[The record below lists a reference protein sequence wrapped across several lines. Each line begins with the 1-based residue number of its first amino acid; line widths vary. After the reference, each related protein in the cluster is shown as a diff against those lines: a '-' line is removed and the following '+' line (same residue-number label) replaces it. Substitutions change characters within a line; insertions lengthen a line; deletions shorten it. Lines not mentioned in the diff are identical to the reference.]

1 MKSGRLLDRR
11 SATRSCARIVSASK
25 KSIRERVSE
34 NGRDFVIDFD
44 IEDGRFGN
52 PQSYKAYVREPDYAL
67 SYLACVELSP
77 DGSVSVDRWYR
88 TGKDDFEPEDYSRT
102 ISHAEGR
109 LREMM
114 AEDDAVR
121 SEFAMEPFYAVI
133 RTEPGGERH
142 FEYTREVV
150 RYPSEGQAVARAQ
163 KEWASVPESERK
175 RGHTVKVLRYAS
187 PFWKDN
193 VLTLEDDVD
202 YRTRK
207 GIIDENAR
215 NEVMLTKEHSKLTK
229 RLETHWQ
236 KVDPL
241 GYQMAQEGNVGSPHV
256 LLMDKLQYG
265 GVPEIIE
272 RLKADAGMFPKG
284 SADEKRRLELIE
296 QLSALPLD
304 SDGMIVGMTYGEYR
318 RINARK
324 AAEARRRKA
333 EEKRKTEPPKAER
346 KKPSRPRKASSK
358 PRKDDAP
365 SEGYVAPDWWYLS
378 REIYQIYVDYDPFDG
393 GGDLMDYLGRMLT
406 EPENKRSM
414 IWELRS
420 NAEKFAEF
428 GRPDLSKKLLALVP
442 RVEALTYEDF
452 KTTASKRRKPKAK
465 GAKR

>member
-1 MKSGRLLDRR
+1 MKSRRLLGRR
-11 SATRSCARIVSASK
+11 ATSRSSGRIVSESK

-67 SYLACVELSP
+67 AYLACVVLSP
-77 DGSVSVDRWYR
+77 DGSVSVDRWFR
-88 TGKDDFEPEDYSRT
+88 TGKDDFEPEDYPRT
-102 ISHAEGR
+102 ISHAERR

-121 SEFAMEPFYAVI
+121 AEFAMEPFYAVV

-142 FEYTREVV
+142 FEYSKEVA
-150 RYPSEGQAVARAQ
+150 RYPTEELAVARAQ
-163 KEWASVPESERK
+163 REWASVTESERK
-175 RGHTVKVLRYAS
+175 RGHRVEVLRYAS
-187 PFWKDN
+187 PFWKEN
-193 VLTLEDDVD
+193 VLSLDGGVGYSTVE
-202 YRTRK
+202 
-207 GIIDENAR
+207 GIRAENAR
-215 NEVMLTKEHSKLTK
+215 DEVMLTKEHTNLSK

-236 KVDPL
+236 KIDPL

-272 RLKADAGMFPKG
+272 RLKADAGRFPKG
-284 SADEKRRLELIE
+284 SADEKRRLELIK

-304 SDGMIVGMTYGEYR
+304 SNGRLTGMTYGEYR
-318 RINARK
+318 RINTAK
-324 AAEARRRKA
+324 AAETRRRKA
-333 EEKRKTEPPKAER
+333 EEKRKSEPPKAE
-346 KKPSRPRKASSK
+346 KKRPSKPRRASSK
-358 PRKDDAP
+358 TRKDDVP
-365 SEGYVAPDWWYLS
+365 SEEHVAPDWWYLS

-393 GGDLMDYLGRMLT
+393 GGDLLDYLGRMLT
-406 EPENKRSM
+406 EPENKPSM

-428 GRPDLSKKLLALVP
+428 GRPDLSAKLLALVP

-452 KTTASKRRKPKAK
+452 TTTASKQRKPKIK